1 MTDSVLSAR
10 GVTKS
15 FREGGLG
22 VDVLRGADLEVAPGE
37 LVAIVGASGSGKSTL
52 LHVLGG
58 LDAPDAGQVLLE
70 GRDLAALGETER
82 GRLRNERLGF
92 VYQFHHLLPEFTA
105 LDNVGMP
112 LSIRRFAL
120 ADARARAAETLA
132 AVGLSQRADHHPAE
146 MSGGERQ
153 RTAIAR
159 AIVTR
164 PACVLAD
171 EPTGNLDRDTARGV
185 FDVFVGLARERRT
198 AVVIVSHDPEL
209 AARCDPQVKRHDRQR
224 IRIERRDQRQRQVDA
239 EKNADERGCQHLQRA
254 RDETAEKTDRYASS
268 GGAAIHVS
276 RAPGETSV
284 SPNGAST
291 RYSRTLST
299 LGIQRRKNLR
309 GIAGF

>member
-1 MTDSVLSAR
+1 MTDTVLSAR

-22 VDVLRGADLEVAPGE
+22 VDVLRGADLDVAPGE

-58 LDAPDAGQVLLE
+58 LDAPDRGQVLLE

-112 LSIRRFAL
+112 LTIRRMTL
-120 ADARARAAETLA
+120 AEARARAGETLA
-132 AVGLSQRADHHPAE
+132 AVGLAERVHHHPAE

-159 AIVTR
+159 AIVTQ
-164 PACVLAD
+164 PSCVLAD

-185 FDVFVGLARERRT
+185 FDVFVNLARERRT

-209 AARCDPQVKRHDRQR
+209 AARCDRVLRL
-224 IRIERRDQRQRQVDA
+224 
-239 EKNADERGCQHLQRA
+239 QHGQL
-254 RDETAEKTDRYASS
+254 
-268 GGAAIHVS
+268 
-276 RAPGETSV
+276 AP
-284 SPNGAST
+284 A
-291 RYSRTLST
+291 
-299 LGIQRRKNLR
+299 
-309 GIAGF
+309 

>member
-1 MTDSVLSAR
+1 MTDTVLSAR

-22 VDVLRGADLEVAPGE
+22 VDVLRGADLDVAPGE

-58 LDAPDAGQVLLE
+58 LDAPDRGQVLLE

-112 LSIRRFAL
+112 LTIRRMTL
-120 ADARARAAETLA
+120 AAARARAAETLA
-132 AVGLSQRADHHPAE
+132 AVGLAERVHHHPAE

-159 AIVTR
+159 AIVTQ
-164 PACVLAD
+164 PSCVLAD

-185 FDVFVGLARERRT
+185 FDVFVNLARERRT

-209 AARCDPQVKRHDRQR
+209 AARCDRVLRL
-224 IRIERRDQRQRQVDA
+224 
-239 EKNADERGCQHLQRA
+239 QHGQLTPA
-254 RDETAEKTDRYASS
+254 
-268 GGAAIHVS
+268 
-276 RAPGETSV
+276 
-284 SPNGAST
+284 
-291 RYSRTLST
+291 
-299 LGIQRRKNLR
+299 
-309 GIAGF
+309 